1 MNPEVTARHFQLAE
15 NLKQRTEERLAKLQ
29 RFFDPILEARVVVTF
44 ERNRYDAEAI
54 VVANG
59 TRLTGN
65 AVADSDRAALD
76 LVLDKLE
83 MQVRRHKDR
92 LVRGRRKGGEPR
104 EREAVEAPAE
114 SDDEDLSAAFE
125 ESDTHGL
132 IREEPGDWSVV
143 MDVPEAVAQLRVS
156 RREALGFTN
165 RGTGRPA
172 LAFKRRDGLIGV
184 VDVRLD

>member
-15 NLKQRTEERLAKLQ
+15 GLKQRTEERLAKLQ

-104 EREAVEAPAE
+104 EREAAAPAAE
-114 SDDEDLSAAFE
+114 GEEDFSAR
-125 ESDTHGL
+125 S
-132 IREEPGDWSVV
+132 
-143 MDVPEAVAQLRVS
+143 
-156 RREALGFTN
+156 
-165 RGTGRPA
+165 RGTGAWSWTCRRRWPSSACPA
-172 LAFKRRDGLIGV
+172 ARCWGSRTGGRAAPLSPSNV
-184 VDVRLD
+184 VTA

>member
-1 MNPEVTARHFQLAE
+1 MNPEVTARHFQL
-15 NLKQRTEERLAKLQ
+15 NDSLKQRTEERLAKLQ

-104 EREAVEAPAE
+104 EWPAAAAPE
-114 SDDEDLSAAFE
+114 EPEEEMSAAFE
-125 ESDTHGL
+125 EGETEGSV
-132 IREEPGDWSVV
+132 REEPGDFRVV
-143 MDVPEAVAQLRVS
+143 MDVPEALAQIRVS
-156 RREALGFTN
+156 RREVLGFTN
-165 RGTGRPA
+165 RSTGRPA
-172 LAFKRRDGLIGV
+172 VVFKRRDGQIGV